1 MTPNPA
7 DTATLAA
14 AVGSFGAAHI
24 AVTAAITGVVALA
37 VAVWRLPRGAWVDI
51 VAVAVLSAGSVFL
64 WRISANMPQ
73 LNSDG
78 LPGFSANDWLAP
90 VLTYLFLIVYADL
103 RPPADP
109 RRYGQT
115 RALAV
120 LAALVV
126 NVITI

>member
-1 MTPNPA
+1 MDGATFVA
-7 DTATLAA
+7 AETFSVGHIALTAVISGILALAA
-14 AVGSFGAAHI
+14 AA
-24 AVTAAITGVVALA
+24 
-37 VAVWRLPRGAWVDI
+37 WRLPRQAWPEMV
-51 VAVAVLSAGSVFL
+51 VAGVLTAGSVFL

-90 VLTYLFLIVYADL
+90 VLTFLFLTAYADL

-109 RRYGQT
+109 RRYQQT

-120 LAALVV
+120 LASLVI